1 MNNYNKKNNFMNK
14 YNDTDSFPVNEK
26 VDSNNSIF
34 NDKFPITNQTYDS
47 DYCDYKGINTI
58 NSQKL
63 YNNLPKN
70 NNETK
75 INLTKK
81 KKRIEDRLIEFG
93 EKIKK
98 KRIKIFV
105 FKNVLKDLS
114 FLNYPYTPQINKKKE
129 EPKNKNQ
136 YNYQ

>member
-1 MNNYNKKNNFMNK
+1 MNNYNKNYNFMNK
-14 YNDTDSFPVNEK
+14 YNDTGSFPVNEK

-34 NDKFPITNQTYDS
+34 NDKFPITNQNYNIDDS
-47 DYCDYKGINTI
+47 NYKGINTI

-70 NNETK
+70 NETK
-75 INLTKK
+75 INLKKK

-136 YNYQ
+136 YNCQ

>member
-1 MNNYNKKNNFMNK
+1 MNNYNKNYNFMNK
-14 YNDTDSFPVNEK
+14 YNDTGSFPVNEK
-26 VDSNNSIF
+26 VDINNDIL
-34 NDKFPITNQTYDS
+34 NHIINKECVPDDS
-47 DYCDYKGINTI
+47 DYKGLNTI
-58 NSQKL
+58 KSQKL
-63 YNNLPKN
+63 YNNLDKN
-70 NNETK
+70 HVK

-136 YNYQ
+136 YNCQ

>member
-14 YNDTDSFPVNEK
+14 YNDTDSFTVNEK

-34 NDKFPITNQTYDS
+34 NHIFNKECVPDDS
-47 DYCDYKGINTI
+47 DYKGLNTI
-58 NSQKL
+58 KSQKL
-63 YNNLPKN
+63 YNNLDKN
-70 NNETK
+70 HVK

-105 FKNVLKDLS
+105 FKNVLKDL
-114 FLNYPYTPQINKKKE
+114 
-129 EPKNKNQ
+129 
-136 YNYQ
+136 